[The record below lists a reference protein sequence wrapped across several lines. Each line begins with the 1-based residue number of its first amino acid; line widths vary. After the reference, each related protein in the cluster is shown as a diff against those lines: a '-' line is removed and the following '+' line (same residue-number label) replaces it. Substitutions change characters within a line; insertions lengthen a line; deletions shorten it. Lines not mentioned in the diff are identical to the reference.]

1 MSAPGERSRTTRL
14 SRSLHGPKAADRT
27 GPLMAFDISRKAF
40 IAGERV
46 DMQGLASTLGVDRA
60 TLFRWVGNRDQLL
73 GEVIWSVA
81 EPTLRRAFDAAEGE
95 GAERV
100 SDAIAGFV
108 VAVTEAEF
116 FGVYLRRE
124 RERALRLLTTQAS
137 SFQHRLIDAFEEL
150 LVKENVASGATGLL
164 PVRDLAYVIARICE
178 SFIYSD
184 QITGEPPN
192 PDKAALAI
200 AALLGVVHEKHSSA
214 DHDTNGEVG
223 S

>member
-1 MSAPGERSRTTRL
+1 MSASGERSRTTRL
-14 SRSLHGPKAADRT
+14 SRSLHGGRDEART
-27 GPLMAFDISRKAF
+27 GPLMAFDISRKTF

-46 DMQGLASTLGVDRA
+46 DMQGLAATLGVDRA

-81 EPTLRRAFDAAEGE
+81 EPTLRRAFDVAEGE
-95 GAERV
+95 GATRV
-100 SDAIAGFV
+100 SEAIAGFV

-116 FGVYLRRE
+116 FSAYLRRE
-124 RERALRLLTTQAS
+124 RDRALRLLTTQAS
-137 SFQHRLIDAFEEL
+137 SFQHRLIKAFEDL
-150 LVKENVASGATGLL
+150 LVKEVATGTTYPL
-164 PVRDLAYVIARICE
+164 PVHDLAYVIARICE

-184 QITGEPPN
+184 LITGEPPN

-200 AALLGVVHEKHSSA
+200 AALLGVVRDKPHSAASE
-214 DHDTNGEVG
+214 TNGEVR